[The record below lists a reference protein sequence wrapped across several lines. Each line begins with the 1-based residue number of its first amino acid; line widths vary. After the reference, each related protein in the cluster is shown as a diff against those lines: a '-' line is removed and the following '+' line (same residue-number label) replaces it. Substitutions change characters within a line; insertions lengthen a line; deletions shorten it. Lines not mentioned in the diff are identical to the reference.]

1 MKYIRLKIF
10 IMKTKEDCR
19 IYTGIED
26 YYQNEDEEYDEL
38 DYSGY
43 ETVDLNE
50 YSDNNKFSSEQEE
63 DEFFQKLR
71 AEKITANKF
80 NPINLIRS
88 LILFLAKPLSILGF
102 RKFKLFS
109 NKPDIF

>member
-1 MKYIRLKIF
+1 MKI
-10 IMKTKEDCR
+10 KEDCR

-26 YYQNEDEEYDEL
+26 YYENEDEEYDEL

-71 AEKITANKF
+71 AQKRKLNIF
-80 NPINLIRS
+80 NPINLIQY
-88 LILFLAKPLSILGF
+88 LLLFLAKTISILGF
-102 RKFKLFS
+102 GKV
-109 NKPDIF
+109 

>member
-10 IMKTKEDCR
+10 IMKKTEDCR

-26 YYQNEDEEYDEL
+26 YYQNEDEEFDEI

-43 ETVDLNE
+43 EPVDLNE
-50 YSDNNKFSSEQEE
+50 FSNGSEFTSEQEE

-71 AEKITANKF
+71 AQKRTQNKF

-88 LILFLAKPLSILGF
+88 LILNLAKTLSILGF
-102 RKFKLFS
+102 RTFKIFS

>member
-1 MKYIRLKIF
+1 MKYIILKIF

-38 DYSGY
+38 EYSGY
-43 ETVDLNE
+43 EPVDLNE
-50 YSDNNKFSSEQEE
+50 FSNGSEFTSEQEE